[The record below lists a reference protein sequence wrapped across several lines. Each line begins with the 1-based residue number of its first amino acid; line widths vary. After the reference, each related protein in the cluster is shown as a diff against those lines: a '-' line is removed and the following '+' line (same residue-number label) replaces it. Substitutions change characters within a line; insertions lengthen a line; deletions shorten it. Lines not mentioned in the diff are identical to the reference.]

1 MVTSSSSIN
10 SSVLTASIKGKKP
23 IPSGMDIFRLAFKVL
38 IFAFVLFSQTLVANT
53 IVYFGTSGKNSK
65 GIYKA
70 KLDTSSGKLSEAEL
84 TAEISNTSFIAWHPE
99 RNKIFDPVHNG
110 F

>member
-23 IPSGMDIFRLAFKVL
+23 IPSGMDILRLAYKVL
-38 IFAFVLFSQTLVANT
+38 IFAFVLFPQTLVANT

-70 KLDTSSGKLSEAEL
+70 KLNTSSGKLSEAEL
-84 TAEISNTSFIAWHPE
+84 AAEINKPSFLAWHPD
-99 RNKIFDPVHNG
+99 RSKIFDPAHKV